1 MCNKCGHHQS
11 AFPSIHLRDGSWAG
25 SGVADH
31 LDALRWTDN
40 IADHEVEAVRVIR
53 YVLHLLQALFG
64 LLNGVLRLLISVVV
78 LFLERSHVGA
88 QLDCV
93 FGQLVLEQFIEVDV
107 GDIGTLYLHLNIV
120 LRDLH
125 QALLLLIRLPRLGRL
140 LWLQGLFLG
149 LVGGLRGTLLALL
162 RLASID
168 FSHLFPLEE
177 GIRGDG
183 HANISFDLRRLLERG
198 LYRLNHARRLVDLLA
213 LLHALFVVLRLL
225 LNFEVRLVDTLR
237 QIVHHLDNGLA
248 LALAQRVLP
257 KQVQIGVFLGLEQ
270 VLLEDTIELVTE
282 HV

>member
-1 MCNKCGHHQS
+1 M
-11 AFPSIHLRDGSWAG
+11 
-25 SGVADH
+25 
-31 LDALRWTDN
+31 
-40 IADHEVEAVRVIR
+40 IR

-64 LLNGVLRLLISVVV
+64 LLDGVLRLLISVVV

-88 QLDCV
+88 QLDGV
-93 FGQLVLEQFIEVDV
+93 FGQLVFEQFIEVDV
-107 GDIGTLYLHLNIV
+107 GDIGSLYLHLDIV
-120 LRDLH
+120 LRDLQ
-125 QALLLLIRLPRLGRL
+125 QALLLLICLLRLGSF

-149 LVGGLRGTLLALL
+149 LLGGLCSSLLALL
-162 RLASID
+162 GLASID
-168 FSHLFPLEE
+168 FSHFSPLEE
-177 GIRGDG
+177 GICGDG

-198 LYRLNHARRLVDLLA
+198 LYRLDHARRLVDLLA

-225 LNFEVRLVDTLR
+225 LNFEVGLVDALR
-237 QIVHHLDNGLA
+237 QMVHHLDDGLA